1 MHFPA
6 VMYNLNPYPTTQT
19 QDLGDEGGSG
29 SGLVLECRREL
40 LLLDVVSSQ
49 SVNSGFNEN
58 HSAEGDMSIMLV
70 KRDMGN
76 LQLGVLV
83 GTVSLEVLSDRVG
96 LLDEVVEVLGDGWG
110 ET

>member
-58 HSAEGDMSIMLV
+58 HSAKKYISITFEGH
-70 KRDMGN
+70 R
-76 LQLGVLV
+76 
-83 GTVSLEVLSDRVG
+83 
-96 LLDEVVEVLGDGWG
+96 
-110 ET
+110 